1 MDDWSTIY
9 QTIQVYKEIFGD
21 LRIPSKFVVPN
32 DDPWPRV
39 SRNVKLGVRMLSK
52 YTTAIVVHHTNCP
65 HNDAYLIRCTCSSDT
80 KCG

>member
-39 SRNVKLGVRMLSK
+39 SRNVKLGIRMLSK
-52 YTTAIVVHHTNCP
+52 YTTAIV
-65 HNDAYLIRCTCSSDT
+65 
-80 KCG
+80 

>member
-9 QTIQVYKEIFGD
+9 QTIQVYKDIFGD

-39 SRNVKLGVRMLSK
+39 SRNVKLGAR
-52 YTTAIVVHHTNCP
+52 IF
-65 HNDAYLIRCTCSSDT
+65 
-80 KCG
+80 